1 MKMRSRKLS
10 FLLGALLLAL
20 APIKIAYATDP
31 IVLDSNFTDWAG
43 ELSQSD
49 ASGDQSNA
57 SYDIVLFSWADN
69 AGDSN
74 TYFMVQR
81 VGSTKN
87 VWYWL
92 YIDTNNNGVYNE
104 TVDRLVKV
112 SYTPGGNGSIVDL
125 YVYNGV
131 GGTISS
137 LTGQDWGQT
146 NGEGGTM
153 VEFRVSFSDLGI
165 SVGQTIRMYVE
176 SHSSTTNT
184 TVQDRAPDSGDIQ
197 WSPVDILGYPL
208 LGAAVI
214 IVALLIWR
222 CEGRLQWKRYY
233 SR

>member
-1 MKMRSRKLS
+1 MKMRSRKLW
-10 FLLGALLLAL
+10 FLLGALLLSL

-31 IVLDSNFTDWAG
+31 IVLDSNFTDWTG

-57 SYDIVLFSWADN
+57 RYDIVLFSWADN

-74 TYFMVQR
+74 TYFMVER
-81 VGSTKN
+81 RSSTSAT
-87 VWYWL
+87 WYWL
-92 YIDTNNNGVYNE
+92 YIDTNNNGNFGE
-104 TVDRLVKV
+104 SVDRLVKA
-112 SYTPGGNGSIVDL
+112 SYNPATTSDVDI
-125 YVYNGV
+125 YVYNGT
-131 GGTISS
+131 GGSISTLS
-137 LTGQDWGQT
+137 NQDWGQSD
-146 NGEGGTM
+146 GEGGAK

-176 SHSSTTNT
+176 SHSTQTNT

-208 LGAAVI
+208 LGMAVI

-222 CEGRLQWKRYY
+222 CEGRLQWKRNY